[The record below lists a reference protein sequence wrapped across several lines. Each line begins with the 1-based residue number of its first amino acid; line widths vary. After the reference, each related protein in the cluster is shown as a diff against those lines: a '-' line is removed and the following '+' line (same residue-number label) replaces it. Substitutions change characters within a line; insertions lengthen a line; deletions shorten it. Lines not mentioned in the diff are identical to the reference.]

1 MNIWI
6 KIIGVLS
13 LLFGFS
19 LFRLLMILPDSHI
32 VGSEHFAKNK
42 AKLRNILEQAENIP
56 VKPGERIGTRMTKGK
71 LIKVQNSADA
81 FLIRDKDNR
90 YFVIFDM
97 GGGHLGR
104 QGYIYS
110 QIPNVDIT
118 KASKMPLAESH
129 EFHQLEDHWW
139 SYDSVED

>member
-1 MNIWI
+1 
-6 KIIGVLS
+6 
-13 LLFGFS
+13 
-19 LFRLLMILPDSHI
+19 
-32 VGSEHFAKNK
+32 
-42 AKLRNILEQAENIP
+42 KLRNILEQAENIP